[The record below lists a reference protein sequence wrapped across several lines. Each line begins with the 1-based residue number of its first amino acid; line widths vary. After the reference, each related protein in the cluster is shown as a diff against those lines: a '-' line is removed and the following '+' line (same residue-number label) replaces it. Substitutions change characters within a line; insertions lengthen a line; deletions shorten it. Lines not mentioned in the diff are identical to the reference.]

1 MRFYQKDKTQLSV
14 AELRAAKQKKEQML
28 KNSHNLARM
37 VQDPVDPTAC

>member
-14 AELRAAKQKKEQML
+14 AELREAKMKKEQML

-37 VQDPVDPTAC
+37 DQDPVD